1 MFIVISAQTVIGTIA
16 TVLGSVV
23 LYIILWKQL
32 THKQQRTDRNNK
44 TQISSEFRLILLY
57 KAIEYTE
64 SGIK

>member
-1 MFIVISAQTVIGTIA
+1 MFIVISAQTVIRTIA
-16 TVLGSVV
+16 TVLGAVV
-23 LYIILWKQL
+23 LYFILWKQL
-32 THKQQRTDRNNK
+32 TYKQQRTDRNNK